1 MTRPTLRWRA
11 SPDPRARVP
20 VDGAGRLLGID
31 PTRLRRAITTRELLP
46 IKNAKTGQD
55 ELVIEEV
62 RLWMR
67 TRKAA

>member
-1 MTRPTLRWRA
+1 
-11 SPDPRARVP
+11 
-20 VDGAGRLLGID
+20 LLGID